1 MNQSYHSFEL
11 LLIKDGSTDDSGFI
25 CDTYSKKDDRIRV
38 FHKKNGGVSSARNVG
53 LDNANGEW
61 VFFLDSDDILPHT
74 ALEMLLSSANQNVD
88 MVYGGICKFN
98 EQTDNLETIA
108 INQKREISILDS
120 LDAFIVPR
128 KRSSDWHRYLF
139 NRIYRMSIIKDFDL
153 RFFSDIHYKE
163 DGLFVVQYLCR
174 STKMVACIPDIVY
187 LYRQNENGAMGRLA
201 MHFNPKLLTNVDAH
215 GIILRE
221 LKRLNVSQDLI
232 DRERNEIFQNYYWI
246 CSVMKRSNELTRHN
260 RNLLLIKV
268 IRSAGFVNTLRYLV
282 LPLTIRKF
290 K

>member
-11 LLIKDGSTDDSGFI
+11 LLINDGSTDDSGFI

-174 STKMVACIPDIVY
+174 STKMVACIPAIVY

-201 MHFNPKLLTNVDAH
+201 THFNPKLLTNVDAH

-282 LPLTIRKF
+282 LPLIIRKF